1 MSEKFTDIDYKILE
15 IISNHLTEA
24 LFNYELI
31 ENVEQKKRE
40 LNIKLLELETL
51 FDIGVAIS
59 SVLDVNELAEDV
71 LFRAIGVL
79 NASKGMFIRQNDQS
93 PILDILSMFN
103 WGDSKFLLS
112 KKIDVLN
119 KINDGESGLILT
131 SNDKTELQK
140 KLKEDNLLVV
150 PLKS

>member
-1 MSEKFTDIDYKILE
+1 
-15 IISNHLTEA
+15 
-24 LFNYELI
+24 
-31 ENVEQKKRE
+31 
-40 LNIKLLELETL
+40 
-51 FDIGVAIS
+51 
-59 SVLDVNELAEDV
+59 VNELAEDV

-119 KINDGESGLILT
+119 KINDGDGGLILT

-140 KLKEDNLLVV
+140 
-150 PLKS
+150 S